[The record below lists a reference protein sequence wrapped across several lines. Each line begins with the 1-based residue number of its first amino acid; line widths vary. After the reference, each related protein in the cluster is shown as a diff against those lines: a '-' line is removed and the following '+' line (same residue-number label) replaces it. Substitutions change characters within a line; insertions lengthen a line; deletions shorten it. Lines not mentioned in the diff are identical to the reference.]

1 VYVCLCNGV
10 TDRQVRA
17 KASSEECS
25 VGAVHRALGI
35 TPKCGK
41 CIPMMRDLVRECS
54 SEAGAEA
61 GV

>member
-1 VYVCLCNGV
+1 MYVCLCNGV

-17 KASSEECS
+17 KASSEDCS

-41 CIPMMRDLVRECS
+41 CIPMMRDIVRECGNDANGDS
-54 SEAGAEA
+54 A
-61 GV
+61 V